1 MHDGYLA
8 IWIFCC
14 VISERTT
21 QAGRTPCSS
30 QDAIIFLFHIILHL
44 KDKWHKV
51 IFKTLFKKIFIH
63 IIFTCG
69 MKPKLGCP
77 SANSPFGCLETIS
90 NLLFRSLRTFLKIS
104 NELVFKKCLLIFFR
118 VENFLP
124 KWPSCAFCFSSF
136 NRCFSRVSLTVC
148 TRPLPWAGRPGT
160 HSSPTTRRRGWS
172 PRWEWARPC
181 LQRIWSEAQNQGY
194 SSQNAEGLGSVAN
207 AVYSKCLNDKVTL
220 F

>member
-77 SANSPFGCLETIS
+77 SANSPFGCFSWKQYLS
-90 NLLFRSLRTFLKIS
+90 
-104 NELVFKKCLLIFFR
+104 
-118 VENFLP
+118 
-124 KWPSCAFCFSSF
+124 CFSDLCERFSKYQMSWPPRNICWF
-136 NRCFSRVSLTVC
+136 FSESRVF
-148 TRPLPWAGRPGT
+148 
-160 HSSPTTRRRGWS
+160 
-172 PRWEWARPC
+172 
-181 LQRIWSEAQNQGY
+181 
-194 SSQNAEGLGSVAN
+194 SQNVPPALSAFILSTAASPVSPWRSAPDPSHGLVVLEHILFLQLRGEDDRSGEN
-207 AVYSKCLNDKVTL
+207 EQGHVYKEFGPKHKIKDIPVRRFRFCGKCSL
-220 F
+220 FKMSER